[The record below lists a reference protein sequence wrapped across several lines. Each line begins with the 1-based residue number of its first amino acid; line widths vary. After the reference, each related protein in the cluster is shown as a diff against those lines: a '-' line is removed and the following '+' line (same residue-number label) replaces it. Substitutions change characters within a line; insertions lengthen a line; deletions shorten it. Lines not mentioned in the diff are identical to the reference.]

1 VRCARGRRRAPRTPP
16 WSSLQAIHRVVRAR
30 RDPRPDAAAAPAGR
44 RPQAGLGNTGIL
56 EQALASGA
64 VDLYPEYTGT
74 IVRELLSR
82 DGNPFARRA
91 EPLARAAALKAAI
104 PFGFNNTYALA
115 MTRAKAEA
123 LGIAASPTCSS
134 RRRARSRSASRT
146 SSCSA
151 PTAGPPC
158 ARRTARVPASRSA
171 SITASPTTPSPQG
184 RVDVIDVYST
194 DAKLGRLG
202 LTVLDDDLG
211 FFPKYD
217 AVVLMRADVDAAPL
231 ARLAGSIDAATM
243 IAMNGEVELD
253 GRSFAETGEEVP
265 RRRLR
270 DGVGGE
276 RRGGASAS
284 GAAGASG
291 RRGARAGA
299 APASL
304 VERVFAPDFA
314 RLAGEHLLLVLAS
327 LALALVVGVPLG
339 VAAWRWPR
347 SEPLVLGA
355 VALLQTIPSLALLAF
370 LIALVGA
377 IGVVPAVL
385 ALFLYALLPIVRNT
399 HAGLQSV
406 SGGMAQAALS
416 LGMTARQALRHVQL
430 PLAAPTLVAGVKT
443 AAVINVGTRRWPRSS
458 APAGSASESSPAS
471 PSTTAASCSP
481 ARCRRRRSRSSS
493 RVPSISPSAGLDTA
507 AALDHATRARPRA
520 RYRASTPPARAP
532 STPLRQLRCIST
544 GWFPRSSHSSSASL
558 SGSRCAGRRSIRAS
572 SARRGSCA
580 TRSSAA
586 PRERARSSSRRSG
599 DVQRTLLAQQNDT
612 ARTQNEQI
620 DSFSRQLA
628 ALQQHLAESLVQAT
642 SAQVEQARLARDSLD
657 ATQARKACARRRR

>member
-1 VRCARGRRRAPRTPP
+1 LARFRDTEGSSVGQGYRADKPRSALRLVGYFLRVVGVCIALGGSLVGAPRAVAADATTP
-16 WSSLQAIHRVVRAR
+16 LVVGSKRFTESYVLGEILAQTL
-30 RDPRPDAAAAPAGR
+30 AGAGR
-44 RPQAGLGNTGIL
+44 PAVHRPGLGNTGIL

-74 IVRELLSR
+74 IVRELLKR
-82 DGNPFARRA
+82 DGNPSLDELNRWLAPRR
-91 EPLARAAALKAAI
+91 LRAAI

-123 LGIAASPTCSS
+123 LGIRHISDLFKPAAGALRLGLSHEFLQ
-134 RRRARSRSASRT
+134 RADGWPALRKAYGAR
-146 SSCSA
+146 
-151 PTAGPPC
+151 AGEPIGLDHGL
-158 ARRTARVPASRSA
+158 AYDAVAA
-171 SITASPTTPSPQG
+171 G

-217 AVVLMRADVDAAPL
+217 AVVLMRADVDAALL
-231 ARLAGSIDAATM
+231 ARLSGSIDAATM

-253 GRSFAETGEEVP
+253 GRSFAETAKKF
-265 RRRLR
+265 LA
-270 DGVGGE
+270 GGFATAS
-276 RRGGASAS
+276 GASGAVGASAS
-284 GAAGASG
+284 GAAGAHAG
-291 RRGARAGA
+291 GA
-299 APASL
+299 AREAARPQASL

-327 LALALVVGVPLG
+327 LALALVVGIPLG

-416 LGMTARQALRHVQL
+416 LGMTSRQALRHVQL
-430 PLAAPTLVAGVKT
+430 PLAAPTLIAGVKT
-443 AAVINVGTRRWPRSS
+443 AAVINVGT
-458 APAGSASESSPAS
+458 ATMAAFIGAGGFGERIVAGLAVND
-471 PSTTAASCSP
+471 
-481 ARCRRRRSRSSS
+481 S
-493 RVPSISPSAGLDTA
+493 RVMLAGALPA
-507 AALDHATRARPRA
+507 AAL
-520 RYRASTPPARAP
+520 
-532 STPLRQLRCIST
+532 
-544 GWFPRSSHSSSASL
+544 
-558 SGSRCAGRRSIRAS
+558 
-572 SARRGSCA
+572 
-580 TRSSAA
+580 
-586 PRERARSSSRRSG
+586 
-599 DVQRTLLAQQNDT
+599 
-612 ARTQNEQI
+612 
-620 DSFSRQLA
+620 
-628 ALQQHLAESLVQAT
+628 ALLVQA
-642 SAQVEQARLARDSLD
+642 AFDLAERWS
-657 ATQARKACARRRR
+657 RRGRPR